1 MKTTALFIALLVAG
15 TTSAAQAQT
24 SEFTGLYAGVQV
36 GTNHSKSSANGGISK
51 RTNYPGLL
59 AGFAF
64 EEAGIL
70 IGVEAFAD
78 YHNDS
83 TTYKDGGFGLK
94 VGKVFSNVLVYGRL
108 GTTGTWPSWRPQMG
122 VGAEV
127 KVSKEVGLTA
137 FVSRDKTTDSGI
149 ARENNSAAVGVN
161 YYFR

>member
-1 MKTTALFIALLVAG
+1 MKKSTLAILLVAS
-15 TTSAAQAQT
+15 SAAFAQT
-24 SEFTGLYAGVQV
+24 PTSDFTGLYAGVQV
-36 GTNHSKSSANGGISK
+36 GTNHSKSSADSGISK
-51 RTNYPGLL
+51 RTNYPGLV
-59 AGFAF
+59 AGYAV
-64 EEAGIL
+64 EKEGIL
-70 IGVEAFAD
+70 VGVEAFAD

-83 TTYKDGGFGLK
+83 TTYKDAGFGLK